1 MNGGSRHRQ
10 NGFTLIEIIVT
21 MVAVSFFVVIML
33 TLFSDSLIQSS
44 APLRWLLRSSD
55 LNNVMANITADYAPY
70 PKWKAS
76 TPYTTEDK
84 IFPVGMNGRFY
95 VCMATTDTKTSGD
108 SEPLWRDYGETRDR
122 FVTWKAGIWAAST
135 PYEEGDLV
143 IPTSPNGHFYRC
155 TSTTA
160 GNSGASEPT
169 WTKTGDAVISDGG
182 VQWKRL
188 LGWLKIEIGEPDATL
203 KDNRYGKYYV
213 LENRFVAY
221 NDGTKQMETVA
232 SPENTLLV
240 KIKSADGDMTLTALF
255 TAKEQ

>member
-1 MNGGSRHRQ
+1 MTVGSRDHR

-21 MVAVSFFVVIML
+21 MVAVSFFLVIML

-44 APLRWLLRSSD
+44 TPLRWLLRSSN

-76 TPYTTEDK
+76 TSYATATGDK
-84 IFPVGMNGRFY
+84 ILPVGMNGRFY
-95 VCMATTDTKTSGD
+95 VCTATGNSGT
-108 SEPLWRDYGETRDR
+108 SEPLWRDYGETKDGTA
-122 FVTWKAGIWAAST
+122 TWKAGSWAAGKT
-135 PYEEGDLV
+135 YAAGDLV

-155 TSTTA
+155 TTA
-160 GNSGASEPT
+160 GPSGASEPT
-169 WTKTGDAVISDGG
+169 WTKTGEAAISGG

-188 LGWLKIEIGEPDATL
+188 LGWLKSEIGAPDGTL
-203 KDNRYGKYYV
+203 KNNRYGKYYV

-221 NDGTKQMETVA
+221 NDVTNQMETVA

-240 KIKSADGDMTLTALF
+240 KIKSADGDMTLTTLF

>member
-1 MNGGSRHRQ
+1 MNVGSRHRQ

-21 MVAVSFFVVIML
+21 MVAVSFFLVIML

-44 APLRWLLRSSD
+44 TPLRWLLRSSD

-76 TPYTTEDK
+76 ISYATGDK
-84 IFPVGMNGRFY
+84 ILPVGMNGRFY
-95 VCMATTDTKTSGD
+95 VCTATGTSGT
-108 SEPLWRDYGETRDR
+108 SEPLWRDYGETKDGTA
-122 FVTWKAGIWAAST
+122 TWKAGSWEAGKTYVA
-135 PYEEGDLV
+135 GDLV
-143 IPTSPNGHFYRC
+143 IPTSPNGHFYRFTTLTAETG
-155 TSTTA
+155 TSGGT
-160 GNSGASEPT
+160 EPA
-169 WTKTGDAVISDGG
+169 WTKTGDAAISDGT
-182 VQWKRL
+182 VVWKRL
-188 LGWLKIEIGEPDATL
+188 LGWLKSEIGTSDATL

-221 NDGTKQMETVA
+221 DDGTKQMETVA

-240 KIKSADGDMTLTALF
+240 KIKSADGDMTLTTLF

>member
-1 MNGGSRHRQ
+1 MTVGSRHRQ

-21 MVAVSFFVVIML
+21 MVAVSFFLVILL

-44 APLRWLLRSSD
+44 TPLRWLLQSSD

-76 TPYTTEDK
+76 TSYLAGDR
-84 IFPVGMNGRFY
+84 ILPVGMNGRFY
-95 VCMATTDTKTSGD
+95 VCMAATGTSGA
-108 SEPLWRDYGETRDR
+108 SEPLWRDYGETKDG
-122 FVTWKAGIWAAST
+122 TDTYWKAGTWAAGT
-135 PYEEGDLV
+135 PYAEGDLV

-155 TSTTA
+155 TTA
-160 GNSGASEPT
+160 GTSGGTEPA
-169 WTKTGDAVISDGG
+169 WTKTGDAAITDGG

-188 LGWLKIEIGEPDATL
+188 LGWLKSEIGAPDATL

-221 NDGTKQMETVA
+221 NDGTNQMETVA

-240 KIKSADGDMTLTALF
+240 KIKSADGDMTLTTLF